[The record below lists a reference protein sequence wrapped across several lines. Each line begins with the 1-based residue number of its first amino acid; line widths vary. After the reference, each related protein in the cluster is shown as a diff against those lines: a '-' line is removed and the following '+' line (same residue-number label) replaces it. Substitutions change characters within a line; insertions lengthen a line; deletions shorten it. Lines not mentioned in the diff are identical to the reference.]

1 MALGLLFPGWRI
13 CPVLREWE
21 FHAMSLIYD
30 FFQVPETKGLTLE
43 EMDEV
48 FGDREGLAVADQ
60 QRQNE
65 IVDRIGLSAY
75 SQVNSEALEDYREKS
90 MV

>member
-1 MALGLLFPGWRI
+1 M
-13 CPVLREWE
+13 
-21 FHAMSLIYD
+21 
-30 FFQVPETKGLTLE
+30 E

-65 IVDRIGLSAY
+65 IAERIGLSAY
-75 SQVNSEALEDYREKS
+75 NQVKHSEALEDYQEKS
-90 MV
+90 VV

>member
-1 MALGLLFPGWRI
+1 M
-13 CPVLREWE
+13 
-21 FHAMSLIYD
+21 
-30 FFQVPETKGLTLE
+30 PETKGLTLE

-65 IVDRIGLSAY
+65 IAERIGLSAY
-75 SQVNSEALEDYREKS
+75 NQVKHSEALEDYQEKS
-90 MV
+90 VV